1 MCMYDNV
8 CLNVS
13 VCLISLCVCAAAERS
28 VCVCACVGG
37 CVCVCGKFL
46 PGTKSHYEH
55 KQPVEAGVKDV
66 FIQKILLL
74 LSSSLP

>member
-1 MCMYDNV
+1 MYLCV
-8 CLNVS
+8 RS
-13 VCLISLCVCAAAERS
+13 ACVCAAAERS
-28 VCVCACVGG
+28 VCGYAWVD
-37 CVCVCGKFL
+37 VCVWGKFL